1 MNRATLVIMAA
12 GIGSRFGDRIKQ
24 LEPVGPG
31 GECLMEY
38 SIYDAVR
45 AGFDK
50 VIFVIRKELET
61 EFKNGI
67 GKRVE
72 QVVQVGYALQE
83 LQNIPFAYRELYK
96 NRKKPWGTGQ
106 AVLSCKDFLHEPFV
120 VINADDYYGKQAYQ
134 DLYRYLMVTNR
145 DTERLSVGMA
155 GFVLKNTLSAYGGVT
170 RGICKVD
177 ADHMLTEIRETKN
190 IKKRKEGAVAF
201 NSQEEIPLAA
211 DSLVS
216 MNMWALPAEFPALL
230 QERFERFLND
240 LGDEYMEAEFLLPNI
255 IEDLLCERAADVR
268 VIPTA
273 DRWFGVTYQEDRQA
287 VADALQKLLEN
298 GSYPRHL
305 FENNME
311 QTDEETFA

>member
-12 GIGSRFGDRIKQ
+12 GIGSRFGNRIKQ

-38 SIYDAVR
+38 SIYDAVC

-50 VIFVIRKELET
+50 VIFVIRKELEA
-61 EFKNGI
+61 EFRNGI

-72 QVVQVGYALQE
+72 RIVQVEYALQE
-83 LQNIPFAYRELYK
+83 LENIPSAYRESYK

-106 AVLSCKDFLHEPFV
+106 AVLSCKDLLHEPFV
-120 VINADDYYGKQAYQ
+120 VINADDYYGKRAYQ
-134 DLYRYLMVTNR
+134 DLYRYLMDLNR
-145 DTERLSVGMA
+145 DADCLSIGMA

-170 RGICKVD
+170 RGICRID
-177 ADHMLTEIRETKN
+177 ADHRLTEIRETKN
-190 IKKRKEGAVAF
+190 IRKSKEGAIAC
-201 NSQEEIPLAA
+201 NRKEKIILAA

-216 MNMWALPAEFPALL
+216 MNMWALPATFPELL
-230 QERFERFLND
+230 QERFERFLGG
-240 LGDEYMEAEFLLPNI
+240 LGEDYMEAEFLLPNI
-255 IEDLLCERAADVR
+255 IEDLLCEHTAEVR
-268 VIPTA
+268 VMPTA

-287 VADALQKLLEN
+287 VQDALHELLEN

-311 QTDEETFA
+311 QTDEKTFV